1 MAKKIIVLLLVHCML
16 VVGTAVSYAD
26 KLKLKEREG
35 GNEVEIIDE
44 TTNDFTVRVP
54 KDEIESIQRKEATEI
69 EIWKQKRILW
79 EDRGDYLILSIPKER
94 VSTKEQTETLEGA
107 LDAAG
112 VSKVKSGYAS
122 GGTSRIEGR
131 VIKGGKPLSRCIVK
145 IVMVQKNLLGL
156 GTLLGKGKKKTE
168 ENIFTTIT
176 DETGKY
182 EFNNIPRGY
191 YDIYWKV
198 SSDSSWMR
206 QLSDK
211 PNIFIESGQMIEY
224 PDMILK

>member
-1 MAKKIIVLLLVHCML
+1 MVKKTVVLLLAYCMII
-16 VVGTAVSYAD
+16 VGTAVSYAD
-26 KLKLKEREG
+26 KLKLKERAG
-35 GNEVEIIDE
+35 GNEVEIIEE

-79 EDRGDYLILSIPKER
+79 EDRGDYLVLSIPKER
-94 VSTKEQTETLEGA
+94 VSTKEQTETLESA

-112 VSKVKSGYAS
+112 VSKRKAS
-122 GGTSRIEGR
+122 DSSEGTSRIVGR
-131 VIKGGKPLSRCIVK
+131 VIKGGKPLSSCIVK
-145 IVMVQKNLLGL
+145 IVMIQESSWGLGNLLGN
-156 GTLLGKGKKKTE
+156 KKKKTE
-168 ENIFTTIT
+168 ENLFTTIT

-182 EFNNIPRGY
+182 EFHNIPRGY

-198 SSDSSWMR
+198 SSKSNWIR

-211 PNIFIESGQMIEY
+211 PNIFMESGQTVEY
-224 PDMILK
+224 PDIILK